1 MKIKTKDIIF
11 VIIVVCISVF
21 IAYKNI
27 HNKNFWDTNIIQILT
42 LMLTSI
48 ISFFF
53 VQHLTD
59 KRRKI
64 DCIEHIIV
72 EIQHT
77 ISNDELI
84 FSANKTAIS
93 IQVSIGNRL
102 KHLKDNSFCQ
112 VQSDIDYV
120 YNEYIEL
127 RELYSNHSQNAES
140 LESIQADMQRHIHNI
155 SDKCDKIRLALYEI

>member
-11 VIIVVCISVF
+11 LIIIAIILGF
-21 IAYKNI
+21 IVYKNI
-27 HNKNFWDTNIIQILT
+27 HNDNFWDTNIIQLLT

-77 ISNDELI
+77 IENDETI
-84 FSANKTAIS
+84 FSFNKTALS
-93 IQVSIGNRL
+93 MQASIGNRL
-102 KHLKDNSFCQ
+102 KHLKEHSFCK
-112 VQSDIDYV
+112 VQSDINYV
-120 YNEYIEL
+120 YDEYTEL
-127 RELYSNHSQNAES
+127 RELYSNHNQNVES
-140 LESIQADMQRHIHNI
+140 LESIKTDMQRHIHNI